1 MRQLI
6 LFSIA
11 GVIGFVVDA
20 SIVQC
25 LVAMLDWNPYLARLL
40 SFLAA
45 ALSTWIF
52 NRSVTFHGR
61 RHYGLLGEW
70 ARYMLAMSGG
80 FVVNYS
86 LYAFLVF
93 QYALLREWPALAV
106 AAGSLAG
113 LAVNFASSRYWIYRG
128 QPH

>member
-20 SIVQC
+20 SIVQG
-25 LVAMLDWNPYLARLL
+25 LVALLDWDPYLARLL

-45 ALSTWIF
+45 AFSTWLF
-52 NRSVTFHGR
+52 NRSVTFKGR

-70 ARYMLAMSGG
+70 ARYLLAMSGG
-80 FVVNYS
+80 FVVNYGV
-86 LYAFLVF
+86 YAFLVF
-93 QYALLREWPALAV
+93 HHAPMRETPALAV

-113 LAVNFASSRYWIYRG
+113 LVFNFASSRYWIYRG
-128 QPH
+128 HPR